1 MDFTFLNIG
10 IKQVIQKFSNLN
22 PETGTLLV
30 FRFDTED
37 VQFQLPVIGTT
48 TLPTVLVQFKLTRVQ
63 TLRVVDVGG
72 FEPPA
77 SWLQTKHSSN

>member
-22 PETGTLLV
+22 PETGTLLA

-37 VQFQLPVIGTT
+37 VQFQLLVIGTT
-48 TLPTVLVQFKLTRVQ
+48 TLPTVLVQLNSQGLSGTILCNIVK
-63 TLRVVDVGG
+63 
-72 FEPPA
+72 
-77 SWLQTKHSSN
+77 SNI